1 MSKSHRQCAIKIVL
15 CDFLGAIAIRDNTY
29 GGRVCDM
36 NEPKHD
42 DLSTAVIVGRL
53 FNDNQY
59 KIFFR
64 YRCFT
69 R

>member
-15 CDFLGAIAIRDNTY
+15 YDFLSAIAIRDNTY

-36 NEPKHD
+36 DEPKYD
-42 DLSTAVIVGRL
+42 DSSTAVIVGRL
-53 FNDNQY
+53 CNDNQY
-59 KIFFR
+59 KIFFQ